1 MRIVLFTPV
10 GAGSAIARVSVLVH
24 RALVDGGVFV
34 DVVGTDADAEG
45 PRVVGFENALHWTDE
60 TAVTAILETG
70 ADVVHQLGDSYFFHR
85 GTIEWLPRT
94 GGVICLHDFFLG
106 SLFWEWSTK
115 GHEAEAHRVLEEWYG
130 SSLADFYALAATGSM
145 ITETWPTVTF
155 VEWLVCQA
163 DGVITHSDSH
173 LTPLLEGTAAPVD
186 VVAMPYDFDVRREP
200 RQRDRT
206 GRTQVLTFGVINPNK
221 CAADVIRAIGG
232 DAELR
237 GVLEYRLA
245 GSIEDSE
252 RELLTALAH
261 SQGVHLTI
269 LGPVSSVDLA
279 HELDEADVVVCLRNP
294 SIEAASA
301 SAIEAMLTANAVIVA
316 DTGFY
321 SSLPRDA
328 VLHTRPEDLIGGVR
342 RALHRVHDE
351 PGLAAELGQRARD
364 YALATFRAD
373 RYADRVVA
381 MCELASRNRPFLSA
395 VRATTH
401 RLGEWG
407 MSANS
412 ELLASSRAVLDF
424 FAPPSS
430 PAAGLVSDG

>member
-1 MRIVLFTPV
+1 MRIVFFTPV

-24 RALVDGGVFV
+24 RALVEQGVFV
-34 DVVGTDADAEG
+34 DVVGTDADVNG
-45 PRVVGFENALHWTDE
+45 PRAMGFENALHWTDE
-60 TAVTAILETG
+60 PEVTAALEAAG
-70 ADVVHQLGDSYFFHR
+70 DVVHQLGNSYFFHR

-106 SLFWEWSTK
+106 SLFWEWSAN
-115 GHEAEAHRVLEEWYG
+115 GHEVEADRVLAEWYG
-130 SSLADFYALAATGSM
+130 SSLGDFYSLAASGSL
-145 ITETWPTVTF
+145 ISGTWPTVTF

-163 DGVITHSDSH
+163 DGVITHSDNH

-200 RQRDRT
+200 RGRDRA
-206 GRTQVLTFGVINPNK
+206 GRMQVLTFGAINRNK
-221 CAADVIRAIGG
+221 CAAEVIQAIGG

-237 GVLEYRLA
+237 NAVEYRLA

-252 RELLTALAH
+252 RSLLSALAD
-261 SQGVHLTI
+261 SNGVRLTI
-269 LGPVSSVDLA
+269 LGPVSSVELA
-279 HELDEADVVVCLRNP
+279 NELDEADVVACLRNP

-301 SAIEAMLTANAVIVA
+301 SAIEAMLTGKAVIVA

-321 SSLPRDA
+321 SSLPRDS
-328 VLHTRPEDLIGGVR
+328 VLHARPEDLVGDVR

-351 PGLAAELGQRARD
+351 PGLASELGERARG

-373 RYADRVVA
+373 QYAARVVA

-395 VRATTH
+395 VRATTE
-401 RLGEWG
+401 RLGAWG
-407 MSANS
+407 MSVNS
-412 ELLASSRAVLDF
+412 ELLAPSRTVLDF
-424 FAPPSS
+424 FAIPARPAPP
-430 PAAGLVSDG
+430 PVDG